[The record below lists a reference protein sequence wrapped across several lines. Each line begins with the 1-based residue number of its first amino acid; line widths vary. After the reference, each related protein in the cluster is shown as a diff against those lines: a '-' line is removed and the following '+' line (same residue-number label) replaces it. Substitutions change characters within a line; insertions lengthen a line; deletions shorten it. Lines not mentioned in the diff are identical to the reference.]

1 MTTEQRLSLATR
13 LLEDG
18 RYAASARLV
27 APLTVRAPRTKDDL
41 AAQRILAR
49 SAYALGRLA
58 EAEQAAGRV
67 VRRRPKDAAMMRLI
81 VRVLQREGRHRDA
94 AGWMTRLD
102 ELGSD
107 TWDDGPSHGTAA

>member
-1 MTTEQRLSLATR
+1 M
-13 LLEDG
+13 
-18 RYAASARLV
+18 
-27 APLTVRAPRTKDDL
+27 
-41 AAQRILAR
+41 
-49 SAYALGRLA
+49 
-58 EAEQAAGRV
+58 
-67 VRRRPKDAAMMRLI
+67 RRRPKDAAMMRLI